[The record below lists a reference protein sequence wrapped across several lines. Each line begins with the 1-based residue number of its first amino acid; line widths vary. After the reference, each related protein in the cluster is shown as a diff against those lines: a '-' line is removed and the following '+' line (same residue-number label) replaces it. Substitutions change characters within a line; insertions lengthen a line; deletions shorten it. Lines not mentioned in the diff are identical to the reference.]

1 MLNLLLSAHTQNAP
15 SEICRRYQTDFIR
28 DSNHNSFFC
37 VCRVVFKQYN
47 ESVAI
52 SPRMQGKFV
61 NKFLKVMLHFV
72 LSAQPPGANI
82 SNS

>member
-28 DSNHNSFFC
+28 DSN